1 MAGGRPKKGID
12 VLPKEWETQIIALY
26 KQGASD
32 IEIRAMIYDWLN
44 TFSDKLWYRWLDEE
58 PEFLR
63 VIKKGRLLCQAWW
76 EQQGRKSL
84 TAGKLNTALWQINM
98 TNRFGWKHSKE
109 QEKPEDAADQLKV
122 IANEI
127 GKSDTGSD

>member
-63 VIKKGRLLCQAWW
+63 VIKKGRLLCQA
-76 EQQGRKSL
+76 
-84 TAGKLNTALWQINM
+84 
-98 TNRFGWKHSKE
+98 
-109 QEKPEDAADQLKV
+109 
-122 IANEI
+122 
-127 GKSDTGSD
+127 